1 MDSSR
6 KTVLLTG
13 ASGFVGGAILHD
25 LISRDLFNI
34 RVATRQHGTVP
45 GAPFES
51 VVFSGLDAGQ
61 CWAEALEGVDL
72 VVHSAARV
80 HIMNEQAV
88 DSMAEYRRINVD
100 GTLNLA
106 TQAAKRGV
114 KRFVFIS
121 SIKVNGEGTP
131 LDAPYTAE
139 SLEAPVDNYGVSK
152 LEAEIGLLKLAATT
166 SMQVVII
173 RPVLVYGPGVKA
185 NFLSMMRV
193 LDKGVPLPFGR
204 INNKRSLVSLDNLVD
219 FIFCCLNHPAA
230 ANQVFLVSDGED
242 LSTSELLGRLA
253 RSLGKKAILLPVPE
267 RFIRLIASLFGQR
280 KFADRLCGSL
290 QVDITKNRTLLGW
303 VPPVKVD
310 DALIKTA
317 KHFQGASVR

>member
-6 KTVLLTG
+6 KTLLLTG
-13 ASGFVGGAILHD
+13 ASGFVGGAILQD
-25 LISRDLFNI
+25 MVRRDLFNI
-34 RVATRQHGTVP
+34 RVATRDLHTVAN
-45 GAPFES
+45 APFET
-51 VVFSGLDAGQ
+51 VVFNGLDAGQ
-61 CWAEALEGVDL
+61 CWAQALEGVDL
-72 VVHSAARV
+72 VIHSAARV

-88 DSMAEYRRINVD
+88 DSMAEYRKVNVD

-106 TQAAKRGV
+106 TQAAERGV

-131 LDAPYTAE
+131 VGVPYTAE
-139 SLEAPVDNYGVSK
+139 SVEAPVDNYGISK
-152 LEAEIGLLKLAATT
+152 LEAEVGLLKLAAET

-193 LDKGVPLPFGR
+193 LDKCIPLPFGN
-204 INNKRSLVSLDNLVD
+204 INNKRSLVALDNLVD
-219 FIFCCLNHPAA
+219 FVFHCTSHPAA
-230 ANQVFLVSDGED
+230 SNQVFLVSDGED
-242 LSTSELLGRLA
+242 LSTSELLRKLA
-253 RSLGKKAILLPVPE
+253 RSLGKKSILLPVPAGL
-267 RFIRLIASLFGQR
+267 IRLIASIFGKR

-290 QVDITKNRTLLGW
+290 QVDITKNRNLLGW
-303 VPPVKVD
+303 VPPVRVD

-317 KHFQGASVR
+317 KHFQGASTR